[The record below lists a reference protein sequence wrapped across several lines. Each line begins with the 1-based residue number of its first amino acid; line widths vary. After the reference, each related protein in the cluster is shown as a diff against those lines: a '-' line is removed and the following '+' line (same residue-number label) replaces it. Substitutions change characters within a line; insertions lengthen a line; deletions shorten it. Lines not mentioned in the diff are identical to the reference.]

1 VAAAAPQSDAATAA
15 RVARI
20 EAAAARLAAA
30 GPEPSAQ
37 PAARP
42 KHRSA
47 AAPKAQIARAAAEP
61 QSTDR

>member
-1 VAAAAPQSDAATAA
+1 APQPDPATAA

-30 GPEPSAQ
+30 GAEPSAQ
-37 PAARP
+37 PAARQ
-42 KHRSA
+42 KHRIA
-47 AAPKAQIARAAAEP
+47 AAPKAQIARAGAEP